1 MFAPLLC
8 IVLLSLLSL
17 AASLPALTS
26 HASVT
31 LTSHASVTPLG
42 TLTSS
47 LYHHPSVPPPSVEE
61 LTDTGMSAAFLEHLK
76 NMHGPNSLPA
86 PPGKVRFGCAWFCL
100 LVQFKDTAA

>member
-17 AASLPALTS
+17 AASLSA
-26 HASVT
+26 